1 MTLQS
6 KVVSLGSIAGRSE
19 FGSALEESLHSGSC
33 EYLNDHV
40 KYVEVCLN
48 LKLDSADALPL
59 RLLKNSGPSAI
70 SIELTNLAPEGGG
83 SNSLLLAFI
92 RMIDSMLASGRD
104 FDLAHG
110 YLALFLKVGICLSS
124 NFGCFS
130 YFFSFSCMFYC
141 VFLFFSASPPD
152 AVAGLCCHGSFAMP
166 LISFGRRVGGATGV
180 V

>member
-1 MTLQS
+1 MITLS
-6 KVVSLGSIAGRSE
+6 M
-19 FGSALEESLHSGSC
+19 F
-33 EYLNDHV
+33 
-40 KYVEVCLN
+40 VCLN

-124 NFGCFS
+124 NIIISFFFFFMYNLLYIYFFCFS
-130 YFFSFSCMFYC
+130 FTSGCCRWTLLPRKLCY
-141 VFLFFSASPPD
+141 ASHL
-152 AVAGLCCHGSFAMP
+152 VWKKGGRSY
-166 LISFGRRVGGATGV
+166 GRRLTNRCVCSHMLRV
-180 V
+180 LYCNVDSYE